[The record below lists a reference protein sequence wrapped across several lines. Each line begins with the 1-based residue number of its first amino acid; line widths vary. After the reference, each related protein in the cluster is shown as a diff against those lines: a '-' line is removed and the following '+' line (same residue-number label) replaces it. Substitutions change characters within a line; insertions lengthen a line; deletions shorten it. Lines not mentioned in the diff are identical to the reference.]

1 MCICISFILFY
12 TLLQYCSSIIMLHQM
27 RHLDF
32 IYIYIYM
39 PYKHHF
45 DWLTDSVTDLLSN
58 CVSLLLITDSYF
70 MFPLSFFFSNSS
82 AVSMSTLTQT
92 FVCTHTPTHSP
103 THTHTHACRH
113 THRVIIAVTCL
124 ITNMMTA
131 PSRGMMIS
139 ATVTLTLR
147 FCCKRFFHS
156 SSATWVRKPTWPAD
170 SLAAL
175 PAPALPSL
183 VCMSSCRP
191 PPESNSCHAPRK
203 TYNMSLLQG

>member
-1 MCICISFILFY
+1 
-12 TLLQYCSSIIMLHQM
+12 
-27 RHLDF
+27 
-32 IYIYIYM
+32 M

-58 CVSLLLITDSYF
+58 CVPLLLITDSYF
-70 MFPLSFFFSNSS
+70 MFPLSFFPILQQSVWAHSLKHLC
-82 AVSMSTLTQT
+82 AHPHPH
-92 FVCTHTPTHSP
+92 THPQ
-103 THTHTHACRH
+103 THTHTHTH
-113 THRVIIAVTCL
+113 TLTRMHARTQRVIIAVTCL

-147 FCCKRFFHS
+147 FCCKRFFHN

-170 SLAAL
+170 FLAAL

-191 PPESNSCHAPRK
+191 PPVSNSCHAPRK